1 MDEINYPVAELMDRY
16 CFYRQKYVMMGKDFT
31 RHING
36 RYTGKTVY
44 NHLLGNIAL
53 CVFAGPSNT
62 TFLSVD
68 VDYKDAKV
76 VHKVIDTME
85 DLGIPRDMIYVSTSG
100 GKGYH
105 VDIFFEES
113 IYNWRAKVLYDLII
127 YFGGLNKRKV
137 EYRPNASQAIKLP
150 LGVHQKTGNR
160 CWFVDRET
168 LEPIESF
175 EYIKTTQKIPAWVID
190 RVLKEGN
197 KRRFNL
203 LLHEAM
209 AEELPVKSAQRTIRA
224 PEQYQLTEPGTRH
237 KTMIQVALSLYR
249 NGGNYD
255 SIHQGLEDWLL
266 RQDQSLIKDPFEEC
280 MRDVDNITGWVMQKG
295 RRRELGEDLTHE
307 YTAETRIFKTDADRI
322 ITGSTKSARLMAFLF
337 TIYCDRYEYCGI
349 GQNKLCELLG
359 IASKQTVVTAE
370 SDLADRKLFIK
381 TRGGLRFTGDAYRKV
396 TNKYRFPEEYHRSGE
411 CIKINETVTADN
423 IYDLYIMAIATL
435 CDGDVLKEHLTGKE
449 LEDCRLF
456 HQAGGDANAAESSA
470 SDGSGTA

>member
-1 MDEINYPVAELMDRY
+1 MDETNYPVVELMDRY

-36 RYTGKTVY
+36 RFTGKTVY

-62 TFLSVD
+62 KFLSVD
-68 VDYKDAKV
+68 VDYKDTKV
-76 VHKVIDTME
+76 VHKVVDTME
-85 DLGIPRDMIYVSTSG
+85 ELGIPRDLIYVSTSG

-127 YFGGLNKRKV
+127 YFGGFNKNKV
-137 EYRPNASQAIKLP
+137 EYRPCAKQSIKIP

-175 EYIKTTQKIPAWVID
+175 DYIKTTQKLPGWLIDKVI
-190 RVLKEGN
+190 KEGN

-203 LLHEAM
+203 LLNEAI
-209 AEELPVKSAQRTIRA
+209 AEEQPVKPAKKSVRI
-224 PEQYQLTEPGTRH
+224 PEYYQLTEPGTRH

-255 SIHQGLEDWLL
+255 SIHHGLEDWLL
-266 RQDQSLIKDPFEEC
+266 RQDQSLIKDPYEEC

-295 RRRELGEDLTHE
+295 RRRELGEDTTHE
-307 YTAETRIFKTDADRI
+307 YTAETRIYKTDADRI

-337 TIYCDRYEYCGI
+337 TIYCDRYEYCGV
-349 GQNKLCELLG
+349 GQKKLCELLG
-359 IASKQTVVTAE
+359 ISSKQTVVTAE
-370 SDLADRKLFIK
+370 SDLADRKLFVK
-381 TRGGLRFTGDAYRKV
+381 TKGGLRFTGDAYRKV
-396 TNKYRFPEEYHRSGE
+396 TNKYRFPDDYKRSGKYYE
-411 CIKINETVTADN
+411 ITENVTADN
-423 IYDLYIMAIATL
+423 IYDLYIKSIAAL
-435 CDGDVLKEHLTGKE
+435 CDYDELAAHLTSKE
-449 LEDCRLF
+449 LEDCK
-456 HQAGGDANAAESSA
+456 HDAESGAGDAGGA
-470 SDGSGTA
+470 DGVCGVR